1 MDGLI
6 SKYMKQ
12 IKWKKKRKFLNEV
25 NEWEKMDEINAWNK

>member
-6 SKYMKQ
+6 SKYMKE
-12 IKWKKKRKFLNEV
+12 IKWKKKKFLNEV